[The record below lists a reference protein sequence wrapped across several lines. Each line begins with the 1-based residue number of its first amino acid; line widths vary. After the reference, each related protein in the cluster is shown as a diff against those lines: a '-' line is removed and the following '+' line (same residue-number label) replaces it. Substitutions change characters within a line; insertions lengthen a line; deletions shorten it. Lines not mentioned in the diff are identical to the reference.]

1 MTSTASRRTV
11 RVPVGPALL
20 RWACRRAGVGS
31 AAVARRFPKFSEWE
45 RGETQPTLRQVEEFA
60 RFTRAAVGYLFLRE
74 PPEETVPIPDFRA
87 VADRPLRRPS
97 PDLLDTIF
105 LCQERQYWYRQ
116 HAAASGE
123 AASRPVGM
131 LRRSDGPV
139 AAAAQLR
146 EALRFDLEQRTEC
159 RTWTEAL
166 GMFRDRCEDAGA
178 LVMASGIVGSNTR
191 RKLDPTEFRGFALSD
206 PLAPLVFVNGADA
219 KAAQMFTLA
228 HEMARIA
235 LDETALSDSPL
246 EREPDHEVERWCSRV
261 AAEFL
266 VPMAALREDYDARI
280 GLRETLR
287 RLTRRFKV
295 SALVALR
302 RLRDADLVSVSTYRE
317 RWAEEMGRRRA
328 STGGGGDFCATPGS
342 RVGHRF
348 ARSLVVST
356 LEGRTTYSEAFRLL
370 GIRRAETFRKVAD
383 GRLAPVR
390 GMEGCGRGRR

>member
-1 MTSTASRRTV
+1 MR
-11 RVPVGPALL
+11 PALL
-20 RWACRRAGVGS
+20 RWACRRAGIESG
-31 AAVARRFPKFSEWE
+31 AVAKRFPKFPEWE

-74 PPEETVPIPDFRA
+74 PPEETVPIPDFRS
-87 VADRPLRRPS
+87 VADRPLRRPT

-116 HAAASGE
+116 HAAAPGE
-123 AASRPVGM
+123 AASRLVGM

-159 RTWTEAL
+159 PTWTEAL
-166 GMFRDRCEDAGA
+166 RSFRDRCEDAGA
-178 LVMASGIVGSNTR
+178 LVMTSGIVGSNTR

-228 HEMARIA
+228 HEMAHIA

-246 EREPDHEVERWCSRV
+246 EHEPDDATERWCSRV

-266 VPMAALREDYDARI
+266 VPSAALRENYDARI

-302 RLRDADLVSVSTYRE
+302 RLRDADLVSVPTYRE
-317 RWAEEMGRRRA
+317 GWAEEMGRLRA
-328 STGGGGDFCATPGS
+328 SKGGGGDFCATPGS
-342 RVGHRF
+342 RVGRRF
-348 ARSLVVST
+348 ARSLVAST

-390 GMEGCGRGRR
+390 RTEGCGRGRR

>member
-1 MTSTASRRTV
+1 MTSVSSRRTV
-11 RVPVGPALL
+11 RVEVSPVLL
-20 RWACRRAGVGS
+20 RWACRRAGVES
-31 AAVARRFPKFSEWE
+31 AAVAKRFPKFPEWE

-60 RFTRAAVGYLFLRE
+60 RFTRTAVGYLFLRE
-74 PPEETVPIPDFRA
+74 PPEETVPIPDFRT
-87 VADRPLRRPS
+87 VADRRLRRPS

-105 LCQERQYWYRQ
+105 LCQERQYWYREY
-116 HAAASGE
+116 AAASGE
-123 AASRPVGM
+123 AACRLVGM
-131 LRRSDGPV
+131 LRRADGPV

-146 EALRFDLEQRTEC
+146 EALRFDLEERAEC
-159 RTWTEAL
+159 PTWTEAL
-166 GMFRDRCEDAGA
+166 RSFRDRCEAAGA
-178 LVMASGIVGSNTR
+178 LVMTSGIVGNSTR

-219 KAAQMFTLA
+219 KGAQLFTLA
-228 HEMARIA
+228 HEMAHVA

-246 EREPDHEVERWCSRV
+246 EQEPDHEVERWCSRV

-266 VPMAALREDYDARI
+266 VPLDEVRENYDARI

-287 RLTRRFKV
+287 RLTRRFRV

-317 RWAEEMGRRRA
+317 RWAEEIGRVRA
-328 STGGGGDFCATPGS
+328 STGGGDFCATPGS

-356 LEGRTTYSEAFRLL
+356 LEGRSTYSEAFRLL
-370 GIRRAETFRKVAD
+370 GIRRAETFRRMAD
-383 GRLAPVR
+383 GRLGPFTR
-390 GMEGCGRGRR
+390 MEGCGRERR